1 MWKATLEK
9 ARNLIT
15 IQGEVLYSAN
25 LLQDAFYELFSIA
38 TGLERPDEFGAEVRF
53 HSHALAMWHVVLN
66 DGQQRDMAITAISTV
81 PTKLNVSKAIHR
93 LEWAKQQLESLVPYR
108 NLAAHTP
115 IMFRRSITEPGFP
128 SFPAFGAHG
137 TRLDRKRRL
146 AAIRDLR
153 FWHSI
158 RDDFL
163 SLRDYVAAVNDQIR
177 RIECESRGAKLINVP
192 HSWPARPRLKA
203 GRKIAALN
211 RLCSPPQAQKAS
223 RAAKRRTRLKSSA
236 ASPGRA
242 PP

>member
-93 LEWAKQQLESLVPYR
+93 LEWAKHVAG
-108 NLAAHTP
+108 N
-115 IMFRRSITEPGFP
+115 FRILRSPF
-128 SFPAFGAHG
+128 
-137 TRLDRKRRL
+137 
-146 AAIRDLR
+146 
-153 FWHSI
+153 
-158 RDDFL
+158 
-163 SLRDYVAAVNDQIR
+163 
-177 RIECESRGAKLINVP
+177 
-192 HSWPARPRLKA
+192 
-203 GRKIAALN
+203 
-211 RLCSPPQAQKAS
+211 
-223 RAAKRRTRLKSSA
+223 
-236 ASPGRA
+236 
-242 PP
+242 